1 MVAAENNEERNI
13 IMSENKTSTSKAP
26 THIAYQIRDGKGD
39 KGYWTRIGAA
49 WQHKDGSGFNIQLES
64 VPLDGRITLRI
75 ATEKKD

>member
-1 MVAAENNEERNI
+1 MVAAGNNKERNI
-13 IMSENKTSTSKAP
+13 IMSETQTSTSKVP

>member
-1 MVAAENNEERNI
+1 
-13 IMSENKTSTSKAP
+13 MSENKTSESASKAP
-26 THIAYQIRDGKGD
+26 THVAYQIRDGKGD

-75 ATEKKD
+75 ASDKKD